1 MNWQE
6 SQEYKEFYR
15 YYEEPS
21 RADFALGGI
30 VLAFFAALL
39 GTNLNTSPD
48 LGSTVVRVVVAL
60 ALGIGATICLASAVR
75 RESGNGYLVVQPVK
89 VETQERGR
97 LAARSRRSA

>member
-21 RADFALGGI
+21 RADFALGGM
-30 VLAFFAALL
+30 VLAFFAAIV

-48 LGSTVVRVVVAL
+48 LGSTIVRVVVAL
-60 ALGIGATICLASAVR
+60 ALGIGAALCLARAVR
-75 RESGNGYLVVQPVK
+75 GESRNTTLTVQPVK
-89 VETQERGR
+89 VETRRQER
-97 LAARSRRSA
+97 LALRGRRSA